1 MQIKGLCVD
10 SVSPEP
16 NRRASISRSQC
27 WGASAGDR
35 VMTADTAGE
44 NVEEWEFD
52 APAHLQY
59 WPAHVH
65 PDGPGAW
72 DRPRL
77 FGSLREAIA
86 AAATDA
92 SPTAGVAWI
101 LTSGGHI
108 LRAADV
114 EALWLDR
121 QAAEALRP
129 DLAGNPAA

>member
-1 MQIKGLCVD
+1 
-10 SVSPEP
+10 
-16 NRRASISRSQC
+16 
-27 WGASAGDR
+27 
-35 VMTADTAGE
+35 MTAENAME

-77 FGSLREAIA
+77 FGSLRDAIA

-92 SPTAGVAWI
+92 APTAGIAWI

-108 LRAADV
+108 LRAVDI

-129 DLAGNPAA
+129 DRASKPAA